1 MKAVF
6 LAASAAIAIQPS
18 SAQAQETPP
27 PQEES
32 RTGYDVNEILV
43 TATKKGT
50 EERAQD
56 IPVAITAFGA
66 KQLAELNV
74 RDLSD
79 LSSAIPNA
87 VLDGVGTFKGV
98 AGFSIRGNP
107 QQDSIP
113 TIDPTVGTFIDG
125 VYLGVN
131 AGVIFDTY
139 DLGSIEIL
147 RGPQGI
153 LFGRNV
159 VGGAVLV
166 NTRRPSDTF
175 MAEANVDVNSGL
187 RGTGAEYMVNATV
200 SGPLT
205 DRIQFKVGGYYN
217 HDDGWFENR
226 AKNGAN
232 FGASET
238 WLARAALQAQ
248 PTETIDLLL
257 RYEHGDI
264 KGDGAVAQSQLRR
277 DGTVGTGAGFR
288 RGTFDVAA
296 DNVGGN
302 FTNWDQV
309 TFETNVDV
317 GIGDNGRIT
326 NIFGWRRVAQAE
338 CADFD
343 ATGFDRANSSQCF
356 QNPVD
361 APAILLKDAGVRQ
374 EQFSNEL
381 RYYGRFSDVVD
392 LTTGLYYFHQTIDYA
407 ETQSIL
413 GGRSRLSGGGTQ
425 DQDVLGAFINFDADV
440 TDRLTLSLGGR
451 YTNEKKSIEV
461 TKLNTPKPGAAIPQF
476 CNFLENSCPIDFTD
490 SHSWNSL
497 DLKIGAKYEISPRVR
512 LYGHWTTATR
522 AGGYSVRV
530 SAPNDRPGPVDPER
544 VSSFEIGLKSEP
556 FRGSRFNL
564 TGFYSKAKDLQ
575 RTVIAALVVDGVP
588 FVGQTRANTAD
599 ATIWGIEAEG
609 QIMIVPGLN
618 VSGTFGYTNA
628 SYDQVRYDLNNDKI
642 IDARD
647 VALEIPRTPKYTYS
661 ASVSYVLPLGDE
673 AELASRVT
681 YSYVGSQFASDANLA
696 FLPSRKTLDFNIAY
710 RPGGEAWEV
719 GIYGKNVLNQAQYT
733 SDLQL
738 PAALGTTYTTIKK
751 GRQFGVRATVRF
763 Q

>member
-1 MKAVF
+1 MKAML
-6 LAASAAIAIQPS
+6 LAATAALAIQPINAR
-18 SAQAQETPP
+18 AQQSEAMQGGREDN
-27 PQEES
+27 
-32 RTGYDVNEILV
+32 YDVNEILV

-56 IPVAITAFGA
+56 VPVAITAFGDQQI
-66 KQLAELNV
+66 KELNV
-74 RDLSD
+74 RDISD
-79 LSSAIPNA
+79 LNSVIPNA
-87 VLDGVGTFKGV
+87 VLDTVGTFKGV

-131 AGVIFDTY
+131 SGVIFDTY
-139 DLGSIEIL
+139 DLGSIEVL

-166 NTRRPSDTF
+166 NTRRPSETF

-187 RGTGAEYMVNATV
+187 RGTGAEYMANATI
-200 SGPLT
+200 SGPLS

-217 HDDGWFENR
+217 RDNGWFENL
-226 AKNGAN
+226 AKNKAN
-232 FGASET
+232 FGKSRT
-238 WLARAALQAQ
+238 WLARAAIQAQ
-248 PTETIDLLL
+248 PTDGIDLLL

-264 KGDGAVAQSQLRR
+264 EGDGAVAQSQPRR
-277 DGTVGTGAGFR
+277 DGTIGNGAGYR

-302 FTNWDQV
+302 FTDWDQL
-309 TFETNVDV
+309 TFETNIDV
-317 GIGDNGRIT
+317 GLGDNGQIT

-343 ATGFDRANSSQCF
+343 ATGFDRANSSQCL

-361 APAILLKDAGVRQ
+361 AAPVFLKDAGVRQ

-381 RYYGRFSDVVD
+381 RYFGRFSDVVD
-392 LTTGLYYFHQTIDYA
+392 LTTGLYYFHQQIDYA
-407 ETQSIL
+407 ETQSVL
-413 GGRSRLSGGGTQ
+413 GGRSRLSGGGAQ
-425 DQDVLGAFINFDADV
+425 DQDVFGAFINLDASV
-440 TDRLTLSLGGR
+440 TERLTLSLGGR
-451 YTNEKKSIEV
+451 FTHEEKSIEV
-461 TKLNTPKPGAAIPQF
+461 TKLNAPKPGAAIPGF
-476 CNFLENSCPIDFTD
+476 CNFLKGDCPINFTD
-490 SHSWNSL
+490 SQSWNSL
-497 DLKIGAKYEISPRVR
+497 DLKIGAKYEISPTLR

-530 SAPNDRPGPVDPER
+530 SAPNDQPGPVNPEQL
-544 VSSFEIGLKSEP
+544 SSFELGIKSEP
-556 FRGSRFNL
+556 FRNSRFNL

-588 FVGQTRANTAD
+588 FVAQTRANTAD

-609 QIMIVPGLN
+609 LIGLTRAFSI
-618 VSGTFGYTNA
+618 SGTFGYTNA
-628 SYDQVRYDLNNDKI
+628 SYDRVLYDLNGDRL

-647 VALEIPRTPKYTYS
+647 LALEIPRTPKYTYS
-661 ASVSYVLPLGDE
+661 VSASYNLPLGND

-696 FLPSRKTLDFNIAY
+696 FLPSRKTLDFNLGY
-710 RPGGEAWEV
+710 RPGSDAWD
-719 GIYGKNVLNQAQYT
+719 IALYGKNILNQAQYT

-751 GRQFGVRATVRF
+751 GRQFGLRASVRF
-763 Q
+763 N